1 MTRKIFIGNY
11 KGGVGKT
18 TSVFSIADYLTRE
31 HGKKVLMLDLD
42 PQSSLSEICVRN
54 ISGKGTLILE
64 DLKPEETLNYV
75 FDMSIRNISTN
86 SFLNIQFD
94 LKYLIKQCSND
105 GAYFIPSS
113 LYYEKNLGLDEL
125 SMRMLNSIEYF
136 SILIQFINMLDEYNF
151 DYILIDC
158 PPTSNIITQCAFLAS
173 DYYLIPTIED
183 GISTSGVLHYIKT
196 VDETYNR
203 YCSKENNENYLFNKH
218 IFGEKP
224 KLLGIFY
231 TLARGQVDYSKIRK
245 EFNEDLNHEGLPE
258 KEIYVFKSY
267 TDNYIGIARDIAKGE
282 VSKIVNN
289 KNAYSEITKEIIER
303 LSTVGGD

>member
-1 MTRKIFIGNY
+1 
-11 KGGVGKT
+11 
-18 TSVFSIADYLTRE
+18 
-31 HGKKVLMLDLD
+31 
-42 PQSSLSEICVRN
+42 
-54 ISGKGTLILE
+54 
-64 DLKPEETLNYV
+64 
-75 FDMSIRNISTN
+75 MSIRNISTN